1 MSGRRPS
8 LAAAPNGSR
17 ERQGRHRGRRQ
28 GQEGRRG
35 DQGIVELPRSARRG
49 AAPEWALAAAAPSQA
64 EESQQEGT
72 GGREVMSKKGK
83 HKQDRDGIVA
93 SLLPWSRGRI
103 PPPAGTAPGPYVPPA
118 GRTGDLSR
126 LGRTRRRLRSYA
138 PSQMRPASASRPLSL
153 RASTTC

>member
-1 MSGRRPS
+1 KDWRGQGCHRKAENGGMSGRRPS
-8 LAAAPNGSR
+8 LAAVPNGSR

-35 DQGIVELPRSARRG
+35 DQGIVELPRSARGG
-49 AAPEWALAAAAPSQA
+49 ADAGRALAAADTSQA

-72 GGREVMSKKGK
+72 GGREVMTKKGK

-103 PPPAGTAPGPYVPPA
+103 PPPAGTVPGPYV
-118 GRTGDLSR
+118 
-126 LGRTRRRLRSYA
+126 A
-138 PSQMRPASASRPLSL
+138 PSRRNRKSL
-153 RASTTC
+153 TTWQDEAALKEL